1 MDINFLLKR
10 EQIALMLVKAAET
23 LEARNDHERLAR
35 FYGARLREV
44 AFPTVATNGPLGA

>member
-10 EQIALMLVKAAET
+10 EQISLMLAAAAISPD
-23 LEARNDHERLAR
+23 ARLAHERLAC

-44 AFPTVATNGPLGA
+44 AFLK